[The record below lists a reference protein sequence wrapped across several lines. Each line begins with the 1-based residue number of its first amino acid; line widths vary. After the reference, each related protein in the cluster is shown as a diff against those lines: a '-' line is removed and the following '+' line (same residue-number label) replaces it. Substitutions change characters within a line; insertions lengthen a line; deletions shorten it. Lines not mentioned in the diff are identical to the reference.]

1 MLLVFSKFIYIKHHM
16 KIKIFICFFLFLNF
30 NIISAQN
37 KDKLKS
43 NKFSEQIQSFSGLFD
58 FTYNHHKDLIYLTVN
73 ELEEEFL
80 YVNSLSAG
88 MGNNDIGLDRG
99 QLGDQRIVYFSKFG
113 NKLMLIQPN
122 LDYRST
128 SENPHEKISVNE
140 AFARSVLFG
149 FPIIEISERG
159 YIIDLT
165 PFLMQDAHGVANRL
179 SLIGEG
185 DYEIDPTRSA
195 ISLSRTKAFPKNI
208 EFDIML
214 TFSGTPSGSL
224 ISSVTP
230 SPDAITLNQ
239 HHSFVALPDSN
250 YKPRQFDP
258 RSGANALTFF
268 DYTTPVSRSTKKQY
282 LLRHRL
288 IKKNPSAASSEALE
302 PIIYYLDNGTPEPV
316 RSALIEGG
324 IWWNQAFENIGFKNA
339 FQIKMLPKD
348 ADPLD
353 VRYNVIQ
360 WVHRSTRGWSY
371 GSSVID
377 PRTGEIIK
385 GHVTLGSLRIR
396 QDFMIALGLIDQPFL
411 ENNNKENIALEM
423 ALSRI
428 RQLSAHEIGHTL
440 GFAHNFTASS
450 NLRSSVMDYPHPNIK
465 FVNGGISIS
474 DAYEKGIGEW
484 DKVSVAYSYSHF
496 PKNINE
502 EKALDSILSKSA
514 QDGHRFIT
522 DKDARPI
529 GGAHPYAHLWDNGN
543 SPTSELIHLLDIR
556 KKALQNF
563 SINHL
568 RDGETYS
575 TLEDRMVPIYLLHRY
590 QMEAVVKLIG
600 GVDYDY
606 AVRGSQKYKVK
617 VVDGIIQRNALLA
630 FQKALSPEFLAIPEK
645 LHNLLPPRSFFSPRT
660 RENFLSGTGITF
672 DYLGIANTT
681 SQNFIKMLL
690 HPERANRLV
699 TQYGF
704 DSNQL
709 SLKETLSNL
718 IGSHFKAKY
727 RNKHFQQLNDIVKNN
742 ILEQIIILGLQ
753 KKANPIVKATIFNQL
768 IELDRWL
775 AAQNEYGF
783 SEVYRTQIDKFFTD
797 PSSIRFPESNK
808 LPDGSPIG
816 IYSCDF

>member
-1 MLLVFSKFIYIKHHM
+1 M
-16 KIKIFICFFLFLNF
+16 KTKIIICFFLCLNF
-30 NIISAQN
+30 NVGSAQN
-37 KDKLKS
+37 KGKLKS
-43 NKFSEQIQSFSGLFD
+43 NKFSEKIQSFSGLFD
-58 FTYNHHKDLIYLTVN
+58 FTYNHDKDLIYLIVN
-73 ELEEEFL
+73 ELEKEFL

-128 SENPHEKISVNE
+128 SENPQEKKSINE

-149 FPIIEISERG
+149 FPIIEISESG
-159 YIIDLT
+159 YIINLT

-179 SLIGEG
+179 SLMGEG

-239 HHSFVALPDSN
+239 HHSFVSLPDSN

-288 IKKNPSAASSEALE
+288 LKKNPSAATSEALE
-302 PIIYYLDNGTPEPV
+302 PIVYYLDNGTPEPV
-316 RSALIEGG
+316 RSALIQGG
-324 IWWNQAFENIGFKNA
+324 MWWNQAFENIGFRNA

-396 QDFMIALGLIDQPFL
+396 QDFMIALGLIEKPFL

-465 FVNGGISIS
+465 FINGEISIS
-474 DAYEKGIGEW
+474 EAYEEGIGEW
-484 DKVSVAYSYSHF
+484 DKVSIAYSYSHF
-496 PKNINE
+496 PKNTNE
-502 EKALDSILSKSA
+502 EKALDSILTKSA
-514 QDGHRFIT
+514 QEGHRFIT

-529 GGAHPYAHLWDNGN
+529 GGAHPAAHLWDNG
-543 SPTSELIHLLDIR
+543 SIPTSELTRLLDIR
-556 KKALQNF
+556 KKALENF

-606 AVRGSQKYKVK
+606 AVKGSQKYKVK
-617 VVDGIIQRNALLA
+617 VVDNIIQRNALLT
-630 FQKALSPEFLAIPEK
+630 FQKALSPESLAIPEK
-645 LHNLLPPRSFFSPRT
+645 FHNLLPPRSFFNPRT
-660 RENFLSGTGITF
+660 RENFLSDTGITF
-672 DYLGIANTT
+672 DYLGIANST
-681 SQNFIKMLL
+681 SESFIKMLL

-704 DSNQL
+704 DNNQL
-709 SLKETLSNL
+709 SFKETLSKL
-718 IGSHFKAKY
+718 IDSHFMAKY
-727 RNKHFQQLNDIVKNN
+727 RDKHFQQLNDIVKNN
-742 ILEQIIILGLQ
+742 ILKHIIILGLQ

-783 SEVYRTQIDKFFTD
+783 SEVYRSQIDKFFTD
-797 PSSIRFPESNK
+797 PSSIRLPEPKK

>member
-1 MLLVFSKFIYIKHHM
+1 MLLVFSKFNYINGPM
-16 KIKIFICFFLFLNF
+16 KTKIIICFFLCLNF
-30 NIISAQN
+30 NVGSAQN
-37 KDKLKS
+37 KGKLKS
-43 NKFSEQIQSFSGLFD
+43 NKFSEKIQSFSGLFD
-58 FTYNHHKDLIYLTVN
+58 FTYNHDKDLIYLIVN
-73 ELEEEFL
+73 ELEKEFL

-128 SENPHEKISVNE
+128 SENPQEKKSINE

-149 FPIIEISERG
+149 FPIIEISESG

-165 PFLMQDAHGVANRL
+165 PFLMKDAHGVANRL
-179 SLIGEG
+179 SHMGEG

-239 HHSFVALPDSN
+239 HHSFVSLPDSN

-288 IKKNPSAASSEALE
+288 LKKNPSAATSEALE
-302 PIIYYLDNGTPEPV
+302 PIVYYLDNGTPEPV
-316 RSALIEGG
+316 RSALIQGG
-324 IWWNQAFENIGFKNA
+324 MWWNQAFENIGFRNA

-396 QDFMIALGLIDQPFL
+396 QDFMIALGLIEKPFL

-465 FVNGGISIS
+465 FINGEISIS
-474 DAYEKGIGEW
+474 EAYEEGIGEW
-484 DKVSVAYSYSHF
+484 DKVSIAYSYGHF

-502 EKALDSILSKSA
+502 EKALDSILTKSA
-514 QDGHRFIT
+514 LDGHRFIT

-529 GGAHPYAHLWDNGN
+529 GGAHPLAHLWDNG
-543 SPTSELIHLLDIR
+543 SIPTTELVRLLDIR
-556 KKALQNF
+556 KKALENF

-600 GVDYDY
+600 GIDYDY
-606 AVRGSQKYKVK
+606 AVKGSRKYKVK
-617 VVDGIIQRNALLA
+617 VVDGTTQRNALLA
-630 FQKALSPEFLAIPEK
+630 YQKALYPESLALPENF
-645 LHNLLPPRSFFSPRT
+645 HDLLPPRSFFNPRS
-660 RENFLSGTGITF
+660 RENFFSDTGITF
-672 DYLGIANTT
+672 DYLGIAN
-681 SQNFIKMLL
+681 SLSENFIKMLL

-709 SLKETLSNL
+709 SLEETLNNL
-718 IGSHFKAKY
+718 IDSHFKAKY
-727 RNKHFQQLNDIVKNN
+727 RNKHFQQLNDLVKNN
-742 ILEQIIILGLQ
+742 ILKYIIILGLQ
-753 KKANPIVKATIFNQL
+753 TESNPIVKATVFNQL
-768 IELDRWL
+768 IKLDRWL
-775 AAQNEYGF
+775 AAQDEYGF
-783 SEVYRTQIDKFFTD
+783 SEVYRSLIDKYFTD
-797 PSSIRFPESNK
+797 PSSIKLPDSKK

-816 IYSCDF
+816 NYSCDF